1 MRGALTNEEFAEII
15 RTADDETIQEIF
27 ELLVA
32 ELNQIR
38 HEEQASLQS

>member
-1 MRGALTNEEFAEII
+1 MSTPLTDEEFAEII
-15 RTADDETIQEIF
+15 RTADDETIQKIF
-27 ELLVA
+27 ELLVV